1 MYNVC
6 VMAVRVYVSF
16 DRNSLFLI
24 VLMLLDVVAW
34 NAVSVGDEGL
44 GDYEC

>member
-1 MYNVC
+1 
-6 VMAVRVYVSF
+6 MAVRVYVSF
-16 DRNSLFLI
+16 DRNSWFLL

-34 NAVSVGDEGL
+34 NAVSVVGEGL